1 MITRVFPP
9 LPTRIAAMP
18 KMNPAQRLMR
28 FTGRLRYI
36 LGPASSSPLDHEM
49 TPENKALLTSQQA
62 ASQAFVTVTR
72 ADGSTYL
79 VPKDPN
85 DQSLR

>member
-1 MITRVFPP
+1 
-9 LPTRIAAMP
+9 MP
-18 KMNPAQRLMR
+18 KVPFVHKMMR
-28 FTGRLRYI
+28 FTGHLRYI

-49 TPENKALLTSQQA
+49 TAENKALLERQQSA
-62 ASQAFVTVTR
+62 TQAFVTVTR
-72 ADGSTYL
+72 PDGSTYL

>member
-1 MITRVFPP
+1 
-9 LPTRIAAMP
+9 MP

-28 FTGRLRYI
+28 LTGRLRYI

-49 TPENKALLTSQQA
+49 TPENKALLASQQA
-62 ASQAFVTVTR
+62 ASVQFVTVTR

-79 VPKDPN
+79 VPRDPN

>member
-1 MITRVFPP
+1 
-9 LPTRIAAMP
+9 MP
-18 KMNPAQRLMR
+18 KTPFVHRMMR
-28 FTGRLRYI
+28 FTGRLRFI
-36 LGPASSSPLDHEM
+36 FGPAVSSPLDHEM
-49 TPENKALLTSQQA
+49 TPENKALLASQKA

-79 VPKDPN
+79 VPRDPN

>member
-1 MITRVFPP
+1 
-9 LPTRIAAMP
+9 MP
-18 KMNPAQRLMR
+18 KMPLVHRFMR
-28 FTGRLRYI
+28 FTGHLRYI

-49 TPENKALLTSQQA
+49 TPENKALLATQQA
-62 ASQAFVTVTR
+62 AAKAFVTVTR

>member
-1 MITRVFPP
+1 
-9 LPTRIAAMP
+9 MP
-18 KMNPAQRLMR
+18 KMSPVQRLMR
-28 FTGRLRYI
+28 LTGRLRFI

-49 TPENKALLTSQQA
+49 TSENKALLKSQEA
-62 ASQAFVTVTR
+62 AAAQFSTVTR

>member
-1 MITRVFPP
+1 
-9 LPTRIAAMP
+9 MP
-18 KMNPAQRLMR
+18 KISPVQKLMR

-49 TPENKALLTSQQA
+49 TPENKALLKSQQEA
-62 ASQAFVTVTR
+62 AVQWKTVAR

-79 VPKDPN
+79 VPTDPT
-85 DQSLR
+85 DRSLR

>member
-1 MITRVFPP
+1 
-9 LPTRIAAMP
+9 MP
-18 KMNPAQRLMR
+18 KLSPVQKLMR
-28 FTGRLRYI
+28 FTGHLRYI

-49 TPENKALLTSQQA
+49 TPENKQLLAQQQA

-72 ADGSTYL
+72 ADGSSYL
-79 VPKDPN
+79 VPIDPK

>member
-1 MITRVFPP
+1 
-9 LPTRIAAMP
+9 MP
-18 KMNPAQRLMR
+18 KMSPVQKLMR

-49 TPENKALLTSQQA
+49 TPENKALLKSQQEA
-62 ASQAFVTVTR
+62 TVQWTTVTR

-79 VPKDPN
+79 MPKDPT
-85 DQSLR
+85 DRSLR

>member
-1 MITRVFPP
+1 
-9 LPTRIAAMP
+9 MP